1 MADYAVFYKVGLDG
15 VEKAKSALQSL
26 YGGVRNIGIELQKIG
41 NRSALVF
48 GGLTASILGMTRAA
62 SPRTVDEFTASI
74 SILSGSLGMIFI
86 PLIRKATG
94 YIMGLAQKFYSMTS
108 AQRDQILYWTKIA
121 LGVAGVLMLLP
132 KALSLFNMLFSVA
145 TSPLLMGIMA
155 IAGAIGMTLK
165 TMKDMEDHA
174 NNLVSRLERM
184 RSGNVTQ
191 KDIDNS
197 TVGKELMAIKDP
209 KERAKQAQLVIDKET
224 KRNEDQ
230 AKAWN
235 EKSTMGMGISSIGNE
250 WFGMETDYSR
260 HKQTQDQVAN
270 NIGVAKAVL
279 DQALSG
285 KDLKLSKEPDKPAN
299 PFAGIMAGMGQ
310 DFKSVNVGGIA
321 DAQKRIQ
328 SSQIESPQEK
338 LMREANLILK
348 RQEVLME
355 QQVKQGTK
363 PVQFASGIL

>member
-15 VEKAKSALQSL
+15 VEKAKSALGSL
-26 YGGVRNIGIELQKIG
+26 YGGVRNVGIELQKIG
-41 NRSALVF
+41 NRSALAF
-48 GGLTASILGMTRAA
+48 GGLTASIIGFTRAA
-62 SPRTVDEFTASI
+62 SPRTVDEFSASVG
-74 SILSGSLGMIFI
+74 ILSGSVGMIFI
-86 PLIRKATG
+86 PLIRQATG
-94 YIMGLAQKFYSMTS
+94 YIMGLAKWFYGLSS
-108 AQRDQILYWTKIA
+108 AQRDNVLYWTKIA
-121 LGVAGVLMLLP
+121 LGVTGILMLLP
-132 KALSLFNMLFSVA
+132 KAISLFNVLMSVA

-174 NNLVSRLERM
+174 NKLVERLERM
-184 RSGNVTQ
+184 RGGNVTQ

-209 KERAKQAQLVIDKET
+209 KERARQAQLVIDKET
-224 KRNEDQ
+224 KRNQEQ
-230 AKAWN
+230 AEAWN
-235 EKSTMGMGISSIGNE
+235 KKSTMGMGLSSIGNE

-260 HKQTQDQVAN
+260 HKQTQDEVAN
-270 NIGVAKAVL
+270 NIGVAKAIL

-310 DFKSVNVGGIA
+310 DFKSVSVGGIA
-321 DAQKRIQ
+321 DAQRRIQ
-328 SSQIESPQEK
+328 SAQIESPQEK

-363 PVQFASGIL
+363 PVSILSGIN